1 MPSKIE
7 LNNSKE
13 ILYEKTSIITK
24 RW

>member
-24 RW
+24 QW